1 MTETLRV
8 ALAGLAANKLRS
20 GLTILGLMIGVGSV
34 IVLIAV
40 GHRLLGRGAERR
52 STRSAPTSLLV
63 TADADARR
71 PVRRRSRASQRAD
84 ARRRQTR
91 SRTASR
97 RPTSRASRRSS
108 TPAA

>member
-1 MTETLRV
+1 MSETLRV

-40 GHRLLGRGAERR
+40 GTGSSTAVENQIDALG
-52 STRSAPTSLLV
+52 SNVLLV
-63 TADADARR
+63 STGSVAGR
-71 PVRRRSRASQRAD
+71 PATPFGRAAPSSRSPTPR
-84 ARRRQTR
+84 R

-97 RPTSRASRRSS
+97 RPTC
-108 TPAA
+108 